1 MKTPPAASIRL
12 GASWHYR
19 VVVMLFTTI
28 LIANYSISTSEKWPF
43 FFQNGSTQDDQQWMA
58 SAALVV
64 VSVLTAAWAL
74 WDAWAPRSGA
84 LHYAAGDWVLA
95 RGDVEVLGTLQPV
108 IDLPD
113 YVLVRFIP
121 HANTSAN
128 TLSRDVTGDH
138 LADTHPPLQLQL
150 HNNQQQWLHLESR
163 HTRHTSTALTAPALP
178 ATAHTAADLAL
189 GRAQWLAVRRAV
201 HARPASLQE
210 LSAHEQA

>member
-19 VVVMLFTTI
+19 AAVALFTII

-43 FFQNGSTQDDQQWMA
+43 FFQNGLTQDGQQWGA
-58 SAALVV
+58 SAALLA
-64 VSVLTAAWAL
+64 VSVLAAAWAM
-74 WDAWAPRSGA
+74 WDAWTPRLGA

-108 IDLPD
+108 IDLPH
-113 YVLVRFIP
+113 YMLVRFIP

-128 TLSRDVTGDH
+128 TLNRDVTGNH
-138 LADTHPPLQLQL
+138 LADTHPPLQL

-163 HTRHTSTALTAPALP
+163 HTRHTSTALTAPAPP
-178 ATAHTAADLAL
+178 AAAAHTAASLAL
-189 GRAQWLAVRRAV
+189 GQAQWLAVRRAV
-201 HARPASLQE
+201 HARPAPTE